1 MKQVFIIC
9 EGFTE
14 KAFVTEI
21 LAREILGKP
30 LHAVFPGKAFNRAQG
45 GDIRYARVRP
55 DIIATIKSHEDNY
68 CTTFIDYYALGSD
81 FPRVPAGTPPK
92 TPGEKAALI
101 ERAVEADI
109 ATELGNSY
117 NPTRFKAY
125 LSMHEFEGL
134 LFSDPAKM
142 ASAFYVPALESDL
155 RRIRSDFAT
164 PEHINDDP
172 QTAPSKRIVSLL
184 PEYDKV
190 TAGNLAALS
199 VGIEAIKREC
209 RHFKQWF
216 DWLSR
221 A

>member
-1 MKQVFIIC
+1 
-9 EGFTE
+9 
-14 KAFVTEI
+14 
-21 LAREILGKP
+21 
-30 LHAVFPGKAFNRAQG
+30 
-45 GDIRYARVRP
+45 
-55 DIIATIKSHEDNY
+55 
-68 CTTFIDYYALGSD
+68 
-81 FPRVPAGTPPK
+81 
-92 TPGEKAALI
+92 
-101 ERAVEADI
+101 
-109 ATELGNSY
+109 
-117 NPTRFKAY
+117 
-125 LSMHEFEGL
+125 MHEFEGL

-172 QTAPSKRIVSLL
+172 QTAPSKRIVRLL

-209 RHFKQWF
+209 QHFKQWF